1 MANINQD
8 QQSTGRHSCPSVN
21 VLSLP
26 VCGRGGWS
34 PIHHLPVLSHLV
46 RVNMDQYPSL
56 YTHIHTHTHTQI
68 YKQGYQYYT
77 VNVWDQARL
86 CCTCALHPH
95 ERIAHLEE
103 LGADFELGRLAAGLL
118 GTIPAVLDSL
128 KQLVNS
134 PRDDALLLL
143 AQVHIEARPHGV
155 GLPRT
160 RLKHSSWVSVYF
172 LHPNITDLCATTVCM
187 F

>member
-1 MANINQD
+1 MCCHFLFVGEGVD
-8 QQSTGRHSCPSVN
+8 PPSTISLFCPIWLELIWTS
-21 VLSLP
+21 
-26 VCGRGGWS
+26 
-34 PIHHLPVLSHLV
+34 IH
-46 RVNMDQYPSL
+46 PS
-56 YTHIHTHTHTQI
+56 THTYIHTHTQI